1 MIFRLYPM
9 VWYNYRMQEH
19 RTVYGILPAPPTG
32 TWLAS
37 NTRCESA
44 EHNDPLYVE
53 NRTYQ
58 QILFN
63 GNPVT
68 WSNLM
73 DWLNEAMAQGATL
86 QGTEMPRPN
95 QTFYIL
101 TQ

>member
-1 MIFRLYPM
+1 
-9 VWYNYRMQEH
+9 MQEA
-19 RTVYGILPAPPTG
+19 RTVYGISPSPPAG
-32 TWLAS
+32 TWLSS
-37 NTRCESA
+37 NVRCESA
-44 EHNDPLYVE
+44 EHDDPLYVE

-58 QILFN
+58 QILYN
-63 GNPVT
+63 GQPVT

-73 DWLNEAMAQGATL
+73 EWLNDAMAQGATL